1 MALPEVFVTAAVPAL
16 LVWVFLSC
24 SSSAT
29 GTALPGLRD
38 ALAVL
43 RCRDTLLIQCSV
55 LRAQNL
61 SCVSGGGRKILPWSV
76 FMVVLLLTQESV
88 YKILLILLS

>member
-29 GTALPGLRD
+29 GTTLPGLRD